1 MKRSINVIIIIL
13 GFPGLCSCCPP
24 STKSTNGVTTS
35 HSPKSGALG
44 SVSSS
49 SSSPVSPTTSTSTTS
64 TCLSDPRQLSVA
76 ELRRKAHEHSAAL
89 LHSLHAAS
97 LAFPG
102 LPSLSLHS
110 VLNNSRKTNDF
121 INDLSMHHHLHN
133 NNNNI
138 QNNNNTLLE
147 NTPNLNSEEKTSVG

>member
-1 MKRSINVIIIIL
+1 
-13 GFPGLCSCCPP
+13 
-24 STKSTNGVTTS
+24 
-35 HSPKSGALG
+35 
-44 SVSSS
+44 
-49 SSSPVSPTTSTSTTS
+49 
-64 TCLSDPRQLSVA
+64 LSVA

-102 LPSLSLHS
+102 FPLHS

-133 NNNNI
+133 NNNSI
-138 QNNNNTLLE
+138 QNNNNNTVSE
-147 NTPNLNSEEKTSVG
+147 NTGNMSNEDKTNGA